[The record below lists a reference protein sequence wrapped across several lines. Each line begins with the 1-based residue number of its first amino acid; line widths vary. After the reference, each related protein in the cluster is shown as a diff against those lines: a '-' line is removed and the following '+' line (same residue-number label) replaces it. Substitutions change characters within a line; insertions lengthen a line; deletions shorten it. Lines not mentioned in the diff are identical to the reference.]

1 MKIAVALTALSLA
14 IVTSLP
20 VYAQLQDE
28 SSVGVGAQLDN
39 PESSVAIAPVI
50 DIGGE
55 PAAAAVAGRVGGGM
69 KALNLTDEQLEKIH
83 DMKNKLAD
91 TLGPK
96 RLELQSAQRQL
107 KDMITKPTL
116 DRKAITQTQDKINGL
131 RADIAN
137 LSLAFKM
144 DVSEQLTDDQKKQIR
159 RRALSP
165 KHARKGHRKAHGA
178 RGNKGARVGESQE
191 QNTVEV
197 KPNA

>member
-20 VYAQLQDE
+20 VCAQLQDE
-28 SSVGVGAQLDN
+28 SSVGQFDN
-39 PESSVAIAPVI
+39 PESSVAIAPVM

-55 PAAAAVAGRVGGGM
+55 PAAAVVAGRVGGGM

-116 DRKAITQTQDKINGL
+116 DRKAISQTQDKINAL

-165 KHARKGHRKAHGA
+165 KHARKGHRKAHGTK
-178 RGNKGARVGESQE
+178 GINKGSASVGESQE
-191 QNTVEV
+191 QNAVEV